1 VDTGDESFHPPARQ
15 SEQEHSKMSTDSSVP
30 LDAFIASFKAFM
42 DQAVR
47 QAPPEEEPIFRQR
60 LRDHFGQEPTQLPV
74 LSEQFRR
81 ADHPN
86 LHLVLTDYLAAE
98 SRVFELYG
106 VSSANDH
113 MGIHRAQLAQ
123 DEKNEWVKPRD
134 APVEYINIA
143 LHDDQML
150 ACVQRGVYIVRDGGL
165 PLVLLVSGPSHD
177 GFRNRLSLEVMAAER
192 GAAEDFLAAIR
203 RGMRQRNVYRGHVI
217 SLEPSEHG
225 DLEVRFHHLPRIERD
240 AIILPAG
247 VLERI
252 ERQTVGFARLGERM
266 RAAGRHLKR
275 GLLLYGP
282 PGTGKTL
289 TAMYLASQ
297 MPDRTIILLTGRG
310 IGLIQQSCAMARLL
324 QPATVILEDVDL
336 IAEERTHQ
344 STGTNAVLF
353 ELLNQMDGLAD
364 DADVL
369 FLLTTNR
376 PEILEPALAARP
388 GRVDQAMLVPLPDR
402 ACRDQLLTL
411 YSRGL
416 NVQLAERERLLDQTE
431 GVSAAFIRELLRKA
445 ALFAADESAALI
457 VEDRH
462 LTEALHELVVEG
474 GELTRRLLG
483 ATSSDRLRDAC

>member
-1 VDTGDESFHPPARQ
+1 
-15 SEQEHSKMSTDSSVP
+15 MSTDSTVP
-30 LDAFIASFKAFM
+30 PDAFIASFKAFM

-47 QAPPEEEPIFRQR
+47 QAPREEEPIFRQR

-74 LSEQFRR
+74 LTEQFNR

-86 LHLVLTDYLAAE
+86 LHLILTDYLEAE
-98 SRVFELYG
+98 DRVFTLYG
-106 VSSANDH
+106 VSMANDH
-113 MGIHRAQLAQ
+113 AGIHLAQLAQ
-123 DEKNEWVKPRD
+123 HETNHWVIPKD
-134 APVEYINIA
+134 APVEYINMA
-143 LHDDQML
+143 LQDDQML
-150 ACVQRGVYIVRDGGL
+150 ACVQRGVYLVQDGAR
-165 PLVLLVSGPSHD
+165 PLAVLISGPSND
-177 GFRNRLSLEVMAAER
+177 GFQRGLSLDVMAAER
-192 GAAEDFLAAIR
+192 SVAEAFLATIR
-203 RGMRQRNVYRGHVI
+203 TAMRQRNVYRGHII
-217 SLEPSEHG
+217 SLEPGGHN
-225 DLEVRFHHLPRIERD
+225 DLEVRFHRLPRIERD
-240 AIILPAG
+240 AIVLPAG

-252 ERQTVGFARLGERM
+252 ERQTVGFARLGERL
-266 RAAGRHLKR
+266 REAGRHLKR

-310 IGLIQQSCAMARLL
+310 IGLIEQSCAMARLL
-324 QPATVILEDVDL
+324 QPATIILEDVDL

-402 ACRDQLLTL
+402 ACRDQLLSL
-411 YSRGL
+411 YSRGMT
-416 NVQLAERERLLDQTE
+416 VQIAERDRLLDQTD

-445 ALFAADESAALI
+445 ALFAADESATLI

-462 LTEALHELVVEG
+462 LAEALHELVVEG

-483 ATSSDRLRDAC
+483 ATGSERPRDQC